1 MSMSLS
7 LFTINIIGGNES
19 FTNALYANG
28 NQQVVVAV
36 NVQKLVN
43 SVPTPLSS
51 SEVNSVT
58 VVEYSSNINAGL
70 PVGWFCDT
78 TQNRY
83 DQGLRGSSFRVEA
96 SAVPATR
103 AAADVVSRYMRC
115 DSRVNPLQNYQFMA
129 RIRLDDGTVYTTHF
143 DDGGGAVFESK
154 ITIAPQRP
162 YVITADEM
170 NPWRDDAYNTE
181 WQKDDYIDVDV
192 YYWTLPSSLKIYD
205 ESFSNAGYWTSKL
218 YYAAA
223 INYDS
228 STRLIFAIR
237 YTVTSLTL
245 GDIGNLPNS
254 GYAGTQVSLSHG
266 DGLMRAARYLCD
278 SHSCSPTYNNYLYWT
293 ITDNLGCVSRFT
305 LKANNSD
312 NGNTLTLGNA

>member
-19 FTNALYANG
+19 YTSALYANG

-43 SVPTPLSS
+43 GVPTPLSS
-51 SEVNSVT
+51 SETNSVT
-58 VVEYSSNINAGL
+58 VVEYSANINAGL

-78 TQNRY
+78 TANRY
-83 DQGLRGSSFRVEA
+83 DQGLRGSSYRAEA
-96 SAVPATR
+96 TAMPEVR
-103 AAADVVSRYMRC
+103 AADVVKRYLRC

-129 RIRLDDGTVYTTHF
+129 RIRLDDGKTYTTHF

-162 YVITADEM
+162 YVITVGEM
-170 NPWRDDAYNTE
+170 AYRRDDAYNTE
-181 WQKDDYIDVDV
+181 WQKGDYIDVDV

-205 ESFSNAGYWTSKL
+205 ESFSNAGYWGSKL

-223 INYDS
+223 INHDS
-228 STRLIFAIR
+228 STRLDMAIR

-245 GDIGNLPNS
+245 GDIGNIPKS
-254 GYAGTQVSLSHG
+254 DYAGTQVPLSNG
-266 DGLMRAARYLCD
+266 AGLMRAARYLCD
-278 SHSCSPTYNNYLYWT
+278 SHSCSPTYDNYLYWT

-312 NGNTLTLGNA
+312 YGNTLTLGNA